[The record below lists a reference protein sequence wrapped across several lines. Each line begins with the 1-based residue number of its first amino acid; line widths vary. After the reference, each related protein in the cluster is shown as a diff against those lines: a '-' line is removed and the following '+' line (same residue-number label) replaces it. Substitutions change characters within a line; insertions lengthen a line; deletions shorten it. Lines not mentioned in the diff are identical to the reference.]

1 MPFCDESLDFLF
13 LNRLND
19 SKTFFNENRSEY
31 ERLVLQ
37 PLRQLV
43 TDIELSIHEIDPF
56 LVCEPKV
63 GKSISRIFRDTRFT
77 HDKHIFRDVMW
88 CTFYRDRKLFGSM
101 PAFFFEFSPRC
112 TRWGCGYYQCGTDLL
127 EAMRDLIKADDKAY
141 LKAKKALENQSVFEL
156 QDTAY
161 KRTRHPDYPADKQ
174 KWLDQRNFCFL
185 ASTTDT
191 DMLFADDLAARLA
204 ENFRAMLPMYELMQ
218 KAASRVVDAST
229 ANIVCR

>member
-1 MPFCDESLDFLF
+1 MPFCSETLDFLF
-13 LNRLND
+13 ENRITD
-19 SKTFFNENRSEY
+19 SRSWFNERRPEY

-37 PLRQLV
+37 PLRRLV
-43 TDIELSIHEIDPF
+43 EDIAPAMLEIDPF

-88 CTFYRDRKLFGSM
+88 CSFYRDKKLFSDM
-101 PAFFFEFSPRC
+101 PVFFFEFSPRR
-112 TRWGCGYYQCGTDLL
+112 TQWGCGYYRCDTALL

-141 LKAKKALENQSVFEL
+141 LKAKKALDKQSLFVLE
-156 QDTAY
+156 DTAY
-161 KRTRHPDYPADKQ
+161 KRTRHPDQPVEKQ

-191 DMLFADDLAARLA
+191 DMLFADDLADRLA
-204 ENFRAMLPMYELMQ
+204 ESFRTLVPMYELMQ
-218 KAASRVVDAST
+218 KAASRKNAL
-229 ANIVCR
+229 